1 MVFFP
6 CHKKTSYTYC
16 INTVLKGPSH
26 RLRELPETIKNLEQQ
41 IFMDQTKPT
50 YFIFIRFLWSII
62 LNDTQPVWGLE
73 DS

>member
-6 CHKKTSYTYC
+6 CHKMTSYTYC

-26 RLRELPETIKNLEQQ
+26 GLSELPEAIKNLEQQ
-41 IFMDQTKPT
+41 IFMDQRKSTC
-50 YFIFIRFLWSII
+50 FIFMEFLLSII

-73 DS
+73 SS

>member
-6 CHKKTSYTYC
+6 CHKITSYTYC

-26 RLRELPETIKNLEQQ
+26 GLSELPETIKNLEQQ

-50 YFIFIRFLWSII
+50 YFIFIEFLLSII
-62 LNDTQPVWGLE
+62 LNDMQPVWGPE
-73 DS
+73 NN